1 MSKAKT
7 TINAKMYK
15 ARLDEA
21 RRRMGSQIVGNDEA
35 ILLTFA
41 AWICGKA
48 MLLTSMRGRGK
59 TMMAL
64 AFRKVLKDA
73 IGARLQC
80 TPETMP
86 GNILG
91 REIFDEKLKQ
101 FEVRLSKIMLSDVA
115 LIDEINRALEEAQ
128 AAFMELFEE
137 WQATIGPEVFELAKH
152 MLIIATRN
160 PDGQAGTGR
169 LGDAFRD
176 RFILDVD
183 MKFPSRDEMI
193 DLLGNTAIHRGNADI
208 EPVLEKADI
217 LLFHAHNDWMAETA
231 PRAVKGY
238 VADLVAMLQVD
249 EPAFEDLVLAEK
261 LKAKKLPADSLWKA
275 ADKRRLQDYIGE
287 KVIDLDI
294 LEDGISPRA
303 AIWISHAACAVAFL
317 DGRDE
322 VTFDDVRKVF
332 IPACRHKLILRST
345 AKAYGIRAEDILR
358 SVLDSVKY

>member
-1 MSKAKT
+1 MKKAT
-7 TINAKMYK
+7 TSINAKMYK
-15 ARLDEA
+15 SRLDDA

-35 ILLTFA
+35 ILFTFA

-48 MLLTSMRGRGK
+48 MLLTSLRGRGK

-91 REIFDEKLKQ
+91 REIFDEKVRE
-101 FEVRLSKIMLSDVA
+101 FEIRLSKIMLSDVA

-137 WQATIGPEVFELAKH
+137 WHATIGDGFFELAKH

-183 MKFPSRDEMI
+183 MKFPPKNEMI
-193 DLLGNTAIHRGNADI
+193 DLMGNTSIHRGDADI

-217 LLFHAHNDWMAETA
+217 LLFQTHNDWMTENA
-231 PRAVKGY
+231 PRSVKSY
-238 VADLVAMLQVD
+238 IDDLVRLLQVD
-249 EPAFEDLVLAEK
+249 EPDFENLGLADK
-261 LKAKKLPADSLWKA
+261 LKDWDLNSKREKRLRSGHVQITGGCATTLV
-275 ADKRRLQDYIGE
+275 RRLSTW
-287 KVIDLDI
+287 KSSKTASL
-294 LEDGISPRA
+294 RA
-303 AIWISHAACAVAFL
+303 PPSGFCTRRAPSLSWT
-317 DGRDE
+317 G
-322 VTFDDVRKVF
+322 VT
-332 IPACRHKLILRST
+332 
-345 AKAYGIRAEDILR
+345 
-358 SVLDSVKY
+358 

>member
-1 MSKAKT
+1 MTNSTPKITAKTYKAK
-7 TINAKMYK
+7 
-15 ARLDEA
+15 LDEA

-35 ILLTFA
+35 IMLTFA
-41 AWICGKA
+41 SWICGKA
-48 MLLTSMRGRGK
+48 MLLTSLRGRGK

-86 GNILG
+86 GNIIG
-91 REIFDEKLKQ
+91 REIFDERVRE

-115 LIDEINRALEEAQ
+115 LVDEINRALEEAQ

-137 WQATIGPEVFELAKH
+137 WQATIGEGTFELAKH

-183 MKFPSRDEMI
+183 MKFPPRQEMI
-193 DLLGNTAIHRGNADI
+193 DLLGNTQIHRGDADI
-208 EPVLEKADI
+208 QPVLEKGDI
-217 LLFHAHNDWMAETA
+217 LLMQEYNDYMVANA
-231 PRAVKGY
+231 PAAVKGY
-238 VADLVAMLQVD
+238 VYDLAAHTQVDMPEFYSLKLPNGPDDKLRLKEYAGESVADL
-249 EPAFEDLVLAEK
+249 E
-261 LKAKKLPADSLWKA
+261 
-275 ADKRRLQDYIGE
+275 
-287 KVIDLDI
+287 I

-303 AIWISHAACAVAFL
+303 AIWILHSACAVAFL
-317 DGRDE
+317 DGRDV
-322 VTFDDVRKVF
+322 VTFDDVRAVF
-332 IPACRHKLILRST
+332 IASSRHKLIMRPT
-345 AKAYGIRAEDILR
+345 AKSYGIRPEDILKA
-358 SVLDSVKY
+358 VLNTVKY